1 MSSDDKMS
9 NINSSD
15 NSYIGKILKN
25 GLSIDALKYIAIIAM
40 LIDHIGNAFV
50 EEPAFLANIMYM
62 IGRITGPVM
71 FFAAVEGYHKTKNL
85 RKYMLRLFTFAL
97 ISYLPYIFAFRSSFN
112 ALRLNVLF
120 TILIGVLAV
129 CARRN
134 IKNIFLKVLAVILL
148 LIASIPTDYGTSG
161 VLIILVF
168 DYYYGNRKNQVF
180 GYMIIAMLE
189 FSMLHLITSP
199 FWSLVYENNFDL
211 SSIQNNYSELGYII
225 PAFLL
230 YTYNGKRGKNAKFSK
245 WLFYIFYPLH
255 LTVIAVIRIFLA

>member
-1 MSSDDKMS
+1 MSSDNKIS
-9 NINSSD
+9 NVNSSD
-15 NSYIGKILKN
+15 NSYIGKIFKN
-25 GLSIDALKYIAIIAM
+25 GLSIDGLKYIAIVAM

-50 EEPAFLANIMYM
+50 EESILLANIMYM
-62 IGRITGPVM
+62 IGRITGPIM

-97 ISYLPYIFAFRSSFN
+97 ISYLPYIFAFGSSFN

-120 TILIGVLAV
+120 TILIGLLAV
-129 CARRN
+129 YARRN

-168 DYYYGNRKNQVF
+168 DYYYGNMKNQIF
-180 GYMIIAMLE
+180 GYIIIASLN
-189 FSMLHLITSP
+189 FGVLHLVTGP
-199 FWSLVYENNFDL
+199 FGSLVYENNFDL

-225 PAFLL
+225 PALLL
-230 YTYNGKRGKNAKFSK
+230 YTYNGKRGNNANFSK

-255 LTVIAVIRIFLA
+255 LAIIAIIRILLT